1 MNNEYNGWTNY
12 ATWRVQLEIVDDLV
26 EAECADD
33 IERARALTDD
43 EWRDMI
49 EGWVDEVVFLSH
61 REHDNGLMMSYADA
75 FLSDV
80 NYYEF
85 ADAAV
90 DKAKE
95 YIG

>member
-26 EAECADD
+26 EAECADSAK
-33 IERARALTDD
+33 RARALTAD
-43 EWRDMI
+43 EWREMI
-49 EGWVDEVVFLSH
+49 EEWVDEAVFLSH
-61 REHDNGLMMSYADA
+61 REHDNSLMMNYAYA

-80 NYYEF
+80 NYYEL

-90 DKAKE
+90 EKAKN
-95 YIG
+95 Y

>member
-1 MNNEYNGWTNY
+1 MNNEYDGWTNY
-12 ATWRVQLEIVDDLV
+12 ATWRVQLDIVDDLV

-49 EGWVDEVVFLSH
+49 EGWVEEVVFLSH
-61 REHDNGLMMSYADA
+61 REHDNSLMMDYADA

-80 NYYEF
+80 NYYELS
-85 ADAAV
+85 DAAV
-90 DKAKE
+90 DKAKN
-95 YIG
+95 Y

>member
-33 IERARALTDD
+33 IERARAFTND

-49 EGWVDEVVFLSH
+49 EEWVDEMVFLSH
-61 REHDNGLMMSYADA
+61 REHDDNLMMNYADA

-80 NYYEF
+80 NYYEL
-85 ADAAV
+85 ADAAI
-90 DKAKE
+90 DKAKN
-95 YIG
+95 Y

>member
-1 MNNEYNGWTNY
+1 MNNEYNGRTNY

-33 IERARALTDD
+33 IEHARALTDD

-49 EGWVDEVVFLSH
+49 EGWVDEVVFLSR
-61 REHDNGLMMSYADA
+61 REHDNRLMMDYADA

-80 NYYEF
+80 NYYEL

-90 DKAKE
+90 DKAKN
-95 YIG
+95 Y

>member
-61 REHDNGLMMSYADA
+61 RENDNSLMMDYADA

-80 NYYEF
+80 NYYELS
-85 ADAAV
+85 DAAV
-90 DKAKE
+90 DKAKN
-95 YIG
+95 Y

>member
-12 ATWRVQLEIVDDLV
+12 ATWRVQLDIVDDLV

-49 EGWVDEVVFLSH
+49 EGWVESH
-61 REHDNGLMMSYADA
+61 REHDNSLMMDYADA

-80 NYYEF
+80 NYYELS
-85 ADAAV
+85 DAAV
-90 DKAKE
+90 NKAKN
-95 YIG
+95 Y

>member
-1 MNNEYNGWTNY
+1 MNNEYNGWANY

-43 EWRDMI
+43 EWREMI
-49 EGWVDEVVFLSH
+49 EYWVEEIVFLSH
-61 REHDNGLMMSYADA
+61 REHDNSLMMSYADA

-80 NYYEF
+80 NYYELS
-85 ADAAV
+85 DAAV
-90 DKAKE
+90 DKAKN
-95 YIG
+95 Y

>member
-49 EGWVDEVVFLSH
+49 KEWVDEVVFLSH
-61 REHDNGLMMSYADA
+61 REHDNSLMMNYADA
-75 FLSDV
+75 FLSVV
-80 NYYEF
+80 NYYEL

-90 DKAKE
+90 DRAKN
-95 YIG
+95 Y

>member
-49 EGWVDEVVFLSH
+49 EGWVDELVFLSH
-61 REHDNGLMMSYADA
+61 REHDNSLMMNYADA

-80 NYYEF
+80 NYYEL

-90 DKAKE
+90 DKAKN
-95 YIG
+95 Y

>member
-12 ATWRVQLEIVDDLV
+12 ATWRVQLDIVDDLV

-49 EGWVDEVVFLSH
+49 EGWVEEVVFLSH
-61 REHDNGLMMSYADA
+61 REHDNSLMMDYADA

-80 NYYEF
+80 NYYELS
-85 ADAAV
+85 DAAV
-90 DKAKE
+90 NKAKN
-95 YIG
+95 Y

>member
-1 MNNEYNGWTNY
+1 MNTYNNGWTNY

-43 EWRDMI
+43 EWREMI
-49 EGWVDEVVFLSH
+49 EGWVDEVVFMSH
-61 REHDNGLMMSYADA
+61 REHDNRLMTDYADA

-80 NYYEF
+80 NYYEL

-90 DKAKE
+90 DKAKN
-95 YIG
+95 Y

>member
-1 MNNEYNGWTNY
+1 MNNEYYGWTNY
-12 ATWRVQLEIVDDLV
+12 ATWRVQLDIVDDLV

-33 IERARALTDD
+33 IEQARALTDD

-49 EGWVDEVVFLSH
+49 EGWVEEVVFLSH
-61 REHDNGLMMSYADA
+61 REHDNSLMMDYADA

-80 NYYEF
+80 NYYEL

-90 DKAKE
+90 DKAKN
-95 YIG
+95 Y

>member
-1 MNNEYNGWTNY
+1 MNNEYDGWTNY

-49 EGWVDEVVFLSH
+49 EGWVEEVVFLSH
-61 REHDNGLMMSYADA
+61 REHDNSLMMDYADA

-80 NYYEF
+80 NYYELS
-85 ADAAV
+85 DAAV
-90 DKAKE
+90 NKAKN
-95 YIG
+95 Y